1 MEEEK
6 ELNPNKEIAGVS
18 ISLIQERLNQGYS
31 LEEAFTS
38 LRRTQVE
45 DIAGK

>member
-6 ELNPNKEIAGVS
+6 VNKNKEIAGVS
-18 ISLIQERLNQGYS
+18 ISLIRERLSQGYS

-45 DIAGK
+45 EDLAGK